1 MFSSAPHIFRKSQT
15 GISNMLSHCIST
27 LPPSGCRRWFL
38 FCCVHISCR
47 LRGNARAIFRTYCHD
62 HYSKAEYYAGALPD
76 GLGIRYDFKGGSK
89 TELGRGSE
97 GGEVENNS
105 PPHIIHFKQDRLFK
119 LLWHDT
125 DRCKPFHIPPPPYV
139 SFVHC
144 GQVVSGAG
152 DAHGPVFPCV
162 SVAG

>member
-105 PPHIIHFKQDRLFK
+105 PPPHYPLQTGPTVQAALARYGPLQAVPHPASALRK
-119 LLWHDT
+119 LCPT
-125 DRCKPFHIPPPPYV
+125 AAR
-139 SFVHC
+139 
-144 GQVVSGAG
+144 
-152 DAHGPVFPCV
+152 
-162 SVAG
+162 